1 MGQTKR
7 RDSSDAAVG
16 RVDAERI
23 GAYLARE
30 RELRG
35 VTLEELARQTRIP
48 LRSLQ
53 RLESGAFDRDPDGFA
68 RGFVRTVAVALGL
81 PADETIARMLPETDA
96 GDAGDGPHPLVRVV
110 QALALAIVLGAVAGS
125 LWMWIASSASEAVAP
140 VFQAR
145 ADGLVV
151 RRDAVRA
158 LAEEQGLLTGPGTGT
173 FVPGAAVDAPAMP
186 FGVEAAGAA
195 EAAGSGV
202 ADADAGAAAPS
213 ER

>member
-1 MGQTKR
+1 VNR
-7 RDSSDAAVG
+7 AAGGSPRGDGG

-23 GAYLARE
+23 GAYLSRE

-96 GDAGDGPHPLVRVV
+96 SDAGAGPPPLLRVV

-125 LWMWIASSASEAVAP
+125 LWMWIASSAGEAVAP
-140 VFQAR
+140 IFQTR

-158 LAEEQGLLTGPGTGT
+158 LAEEQGLLTGPTAGA
-173 FVPGAAVDAPAMP
+173 FLPGAAADAPAIP
-186 FGVEAAGAA
+186 FGPEPAAGA
-195 EAAGSGV
+195 EAAEP
-202 ADADAGAAAPS
+202 GAAAPP